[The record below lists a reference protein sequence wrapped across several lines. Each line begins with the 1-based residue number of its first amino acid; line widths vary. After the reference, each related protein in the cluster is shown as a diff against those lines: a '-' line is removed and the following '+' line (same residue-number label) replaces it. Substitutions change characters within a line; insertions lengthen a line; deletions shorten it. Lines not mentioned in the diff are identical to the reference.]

1 MREYQPGTSVGLPS
15 FAPSLR
21 RRLTCGV
28 MAPEHETRHSGE
40 AGEDAGDRTDAV
52 RRALKRYAGKLERKL
67 EGLRED
73 LAEADRA
80 GEYRRFG
87 ETLLAY
93 AHQVPARAR
102 NVTLADV
109 ADASRTLEIP
119 LDPNVGAPANA
130 ARYFKRAAK
139 AERGQREVPPRIE
152 AVTREAG
159 ELRAL
164 LAAHA
169 GAPEGDTRDGAML
182 ELERTLFRLGTTV
195 REQIKAPQPLP
206 RRALGLVADT
216 PRSAAK
222 SPTTPAVRRGAPE
235 QPGGKLVPWRFRTR
249 EGWDVLIGRSSEGN
263 DHLTVHMARP
273 EDYWFHAHG
282 CPGSHVVL
290 RRGKGPNEPSK
301 ATLEE
306 VASWAAFHSKA
317 RTAGKVSVHWTL
329 KKYVRK
335 PRGAK
340 AGLVYIER
348 EKALMV
354 RPVEPPREQMADAP
368 VEDARP
374 GEES

>member
-1 MREYQPGTSVGLPS
+1 MTSDPESREPHAAPGAD
-15 FAPSLR
+15 APVEER
-21 RRLTCGV
+21 
-28 MAPEHETRHSGE
+28 GE
-40 AGEDAGDRTDAV
+40 QV
-52 RRALKRYAGKLERKL
+52 RRALKRYVHKLERKL
-67 EGLRED
+67 EGMHAD
-73 LAEADRA
+73 LDEANRA
-80 GEYRRFG
+80 AEYRRFG

-93 AHQVPARAR
+93 AHQVPPRAAS
-102 NVTLADV
+102 VTLADPGDP
-109 ADASRTLEIP
+109 ARKLEIA
-119 LDPNVGAPANA
+119 LDPNVAAPANA

-139 AERGQREVPPRIE
+139 AERGQREIPPRIE
-152 AVTREAG
+152 NVTREIQ
-159 ELRAL
+159 ELRGQ
-164 LAAHA
+164 LAAWTNA
-169 GAPEGDTRDGAML
+169 GDDEARDAAML
-182 ELERTLFRLGTTV
+182 ELERTLFKVGVTV

-206 RRALGLVADT
+206 RRDLGL
-216 PRSAAK
+216 PLENAK
-222 SPTTPAVRRGAPE
+222 PAGRSPTTPAPRRPQQD
-235 QPGGKLVPWRFRTR
+235 QPGGKLVPWRYRTK

-306 VASWAAFHSKA
+306 VASWAAYHSKA

-368 VEDARP
+368 VEDPRTGDDA
-374 GEES
+374 